1 MYLIGKIL
9 DKLSPALFLLAN
21 WKMLQ
26 DDYQII
32 NTFVNKPFRIKTIF
46 CSCICKNVIVWKNSS
61 VTFHSITTPLKE
73 KDLEW
78 AEEGKLQQ
86 LHSTVPNILR
96 DIFVL
101 TVFFPR
107 HPCFNALWIT
117 DNPLCT
123 FYSLTDV
130 ILQQL
135 AAGYMTGIFCMGGFA
150 IITPVTAINL
160 KYPIISASASRIVV
174 CSPCVIITFPFG
186 HTHPGRQAD
195 TFKAIHPKSFQS
207 FGQLTS
213 LKDLALDGDGQ
224 EEKPQKKESLHVD

>member
-107 HPCFNALWIT
+107 HPVENGEINGDKVKTHLHCNT
-117 DNPLCT
+117 HTSNPLGEQNVLPLNGQQATDRYCYLLNGEMYT
-123 FYSLTDV
+123 KYIASPEALTRT
-130 ILQQL
+130 QN
-135 AAGYMTGIFCMGGFA
+135 AEH
-150 IITPVTAINL
+150 
-160 KYPIISASASRIVV
+160 K
-174 CSPCVIITFPFG
+174 
-186 HTHPGRQAD
+186 HW
-195 TFKAIHPKSFQS
+195 
-207 FGQLTS
+207 
-213 LKDLALDGDGQ
+213 
-224 EEKPQKKESLHVD
+224 